1 LEGGVSMSGHS
12 KWSTIKRKKG
22 AADAKRGQLFTKLG
36 REIVIA
42 AREGGDP
49 ETNFKLRLAIDKAR
63 AANMPKDNIER
74 AIRRGTGAEKGA
86 ELEDAYYEGY
96 GPHGVAMLVQVLT
109 DNRNRAVSDVRRAF
123 SRYGGSLGESGCVA
137 WLFES
142 KGYITISPNDSD
154 PEELALMAI
163 DAGADDVTIASDL
176 VEVFTLTSDFQKVKE
191 ELENSGIALNSAEI
205 SMVPKS
211 LTELGESETMKAMIL
226 IDALEELE
234 DVQQVYSNLNIADEI
249 MAKYDEWAST

>member
-1 LEGGVSMSGHS
+1 MSGHS

-36 REIVIA
+36 REITIA

-49 ETNFKLRLAIDKAR
+49 ATNFKLRLAVEKAK
-63 AANMPKDNIER
+63 AASMPKDNIQR
-74 AIRRGTGAEKGA
+74 AIRRGTGAEKGE
-86 ELEDAYYEGY
+86 ELEEVNYEGY
-96 GPHGVAMLVQVLT
+96 GPHGVALLVQVLT
-109 DNRNRAVSDVRRAF
+109 NNRNRAVSDIRRTF
-123 SRYGGSLGESGCVA
+123 NRHGGSLGETGCVA

-142 KGYITISPNDSD
+142 KGYITIPPDDHD
-154 PEELALMAI
+154 PEDLALMAI

-176 VEVFTLTSDFQKVKE
+176 VEVYTQFNDFQRVKE
-191 ELENSGIALNSAEI
+191 ALENNGITLESAEI
-205 SMVPKS
+205 SMIPKS
-211 LTELGESETMKAMIL
+211 VMELDEKDTMKAMIL

-234 DVQQVYSNLNIADEI
+234 DVQQVYSNLNITDEI

>member
-1 LEGGVSMSGHS
+1 MSGHS

-49 ETNFKLRLAIDKAR
+49 AVNFKLRLAIDKAK
-63 AANMPKDNIER
+63 AASMPKDNIQR

-86 ELEDAYYEGY
+86 ELEDVHYEGY
-96 GPHGVAMLVQVLT
+96 GPHGVALLVEVLT

-123 SRYGGSLGESGCVA
+123 TRHGGSLGETGCVA

-142 KGYITISPNDSD
+142 QGYITISPNDSD
-154 PEELALMAI
+154 PDELALLAI
-163 DAGADDVTIASDL
+163 DAGADDVTVGSDL
-176 VEVFTLTSDFQKVKE
+176 VEVYTRLNDFQRIKE
-191 ELENSGIALNSAEI
+191 ELENSGVTLNSAEI
-205 SMVPKS
+205 SMIPKS
-211 LTELGESETMKAMIL
+211 LMELDEKNTIKAMIL

-234 DVQQVYSNLNIADEI
+234 DVQQVYSNLNITDEI

>member
-1 LEGGVSMSGHS
+1 MSGHS

-22 AADAKRGQLFTKLG
+22 AEDAKRGKLFTKLG

-49 ETNFKLRLAIDKAR
+49 SVNFKLRLAVDKAK

-74 AIRRGTGAEKGA
+74 AIRRGTGAEKG
-86 ELEDAYYEGY
+86 EEFEEVNYEGY
-96 GPHGVAMLVQVLT
+96 GPHGVALLVQVLT

-123 SRYGGSLGESGCVA
+123 SRHGGSLGETGCVA

-142 KGYITISPNDSD
+142 QGYITISPNDSD
-154 PEELALMAI
+154 PDELALLAI
-163 DAGADDVTIASDL
+163 DAGADDVTVASDL
-176 VEVFTLTSDFQKVKE
+176 VEVYTRLNDFQRVKE
-191 ELENSGIALNSAEI
+191 ELEKNGITLDSAEI
-205 SMVPKS
+205 SMIPKS
-211 LTELGESETMKAMIL
+211 LMELDEKDTIKAMIL

-234 DVQQVYSNLNIADEI
+234 DVQQVYSNLNITDEV
-249 MAKYDEWAST
+249 MAKYDQWAST